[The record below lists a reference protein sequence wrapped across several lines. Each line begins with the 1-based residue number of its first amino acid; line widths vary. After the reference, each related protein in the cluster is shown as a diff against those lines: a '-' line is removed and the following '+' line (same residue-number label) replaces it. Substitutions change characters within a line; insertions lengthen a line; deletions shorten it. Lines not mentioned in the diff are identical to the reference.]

1 MLFVAVISNKG
12 PHFKLDF
19 QITDNTVIVC
29 SNCVEVH
36 FKAITIRVA
45 TRHPENAGCVVDFK
59 MSCLHSQFRT
69 THKQD
74 SQICLYVTP
83 TLSVCAVVIEYIN
96 WKECLI
102 YVVDLTDTYPFEFQY
117 QRCH

>member
-36 FKAITIRVA
+36 FKAIKSVWQHSIPRMLVVLQILSQTF
-45 TRHPENAGCVVDFK
+45 CVYILSALSV
-59 MSCLHSQFRT
+59 QE
-69 THKQD
+69 

-83 TLSVCAVVIEYIN
+83 TLSVCAVVIEYIY
-96 WKECLI
+96 WKECLV
-102 YVVDLTDTYPFEFQY
+102 YVVE
-117 QRCH
+117 